1 MIRQKCQFWLGSQ
14 KLDQS
19 DYSIDQTLRN
29 KNCENEKI
37 DSFYYPRN
45 TKNIEKKGDFF
56 CCITRKIVKSQK
68 LDFFVALE

>member
-1 MIRQKCQFWLGSQ
+1 MIHQKCQFWLGSQ

-56 CCITRKIVKSQK
+56 GCITKKIGFHS
-68 LDFFVALE
+68 FS